1 MQCFQLLTSQEKL
14 LSCRVKTTLIHL
26 IQIIACLFGDANAC
40 RRVIPGDEGD
50 NFYVI
55 DQGEMD
61 VSAWPSRL
69 NLGMSE

>member
-14 LSCRVKTTLIHL
+14 LSCRVKTTLIRL
-26 IQIIACLFGDANAC
+26 IQIIALLSGDANAC

-61 VSAWPSRL
+61 VSVRPSRL